1 MKIVNK
7 IFNWYFGRNALPYW
21 CIILFDLAACFFGGL
36 FVMWLRHPASEMMAH
51 WSTLL
56 HTFLMFALFNLIGFR
71 AFHTYSGILRY
82 SQFIDLLKV
91 MYAQTLSLVLA
102 LAFNF
107 AVCYYALESTFYAI
121 TGRMTLVVYIGTLSL
136 LCMSR
141 ILIKLLYESAL
152 VSKSAKSTLIYGTR
166 EGAIALTNN
175 ARNNKPVQFLIEGY
189 ISDDDKD
196 MRTRLM
202 GKRIYSAH
210 NNLPAVIRNK
220 QIKAVLISPLKH
232 DDFVNNKQLQDL
244 LINAGVKIYI
254 TQNAREWNKHKDS
267 KGNVQVR
274 EVSIEDLLPRD
285 EIQVDM
291 ESVGALLSG
300 KKVLIT
306 GSIGMTAKRE
316 KEMGSLGMVIKGFK
330 MGCNKAYWRIYG
342 MNTAPRKGLF
352 ELGYNDKV
360 LLHERQL
367 EGWKK
372 YLDDNPRRLMVK
384 RMNPGLFT
392 VMQNKE
398 VVGRRCQMV
407 GNCFLLDIPDKVAVV
422 VHRRYTEVEL
432 RRLRE
437 EWLAC
442 GERGGVLVSAAI
454 STKEKEVLRE
464 AMNRGYRIVLLRE
477 NGFPRLYK
485 PCGES
490 FYACSEGLL
499 LQISPWNYHME
510 KKTITREQCLELNE
524 MAERIAEWR

>member
-1 MKIVNK
+1 MPLLGKL
-7 IFNWYFGRNALPYW
+7 WGRVDARPG
-21 CIILFDLAACFFGGL
+21 DGDA
-36 FVMWLRHPASEMMAH
+36 P
-51 WSTLL
+51 
-56 HTFLMFALFNLIGFR
+56 
-71 AFHTYSGILRY
+71 
-82 SQFIDLLKV
+82 KV
-91 MYAQTLSLVLA
+91 MLSELGIAIAKEEIPKIHKYYPQVEVWRVCIMPDHIHLIVRVKEDLRGGQASALTKEANLAQTKEASQAQTEGANLA
-102 LAFNF
+102 LAGGANL
-107 AVCYYALESTFYAI
+107 AQT
-121 TGRMTLVVYIGTLSL
+121 
-136 LCMSR
+136 
-141 ILIKLLYESAL
+141 
-152 VSKSAKSTLIYGTR
+152 
-166 EGAIALTNN
+166 EGADLAL
-175 ARNNKPVQFLIEGY
+175 
-189 ISDDDKD
+189 
-196 MRTRLM
+196 
-202 GKRIYSAH
+202 
-210 NNLPAVIRNK
+210 
-220 QIKAVLISPLKH
+220 
-232 DDFVNNKQLQDL
+232 
-244 LINAGVKIYI
+244 AG
-254 TQNAREWNKHKDS
+254 
-267 KGNVQVR
+267 
-274 EVSIEDLLPRD
+274 
-285 EIQVDM
+285 
-291 ESVGALLSG
+291 GANQAQTG
-300 KKVLIT
+300 ENEA

-398 VVGRRCQMV
+398 VAGRRCQMV
-407 GNCFLLDIPDKVAVV
+407 GNYFLLDIPDKVAVV
-422 VHRRYTEVEL
+422 VHRRYSEGDL

>member
-1 MKIVNK
+1 MDRDEAIARGLRVHETQHSMKRRSP
-7 IFNWYFGRNALPYW
+7 WHDYHGRGTYML
-21 CIILFDLAACFFGGL
+21 
-36 FVMWLRHPASEMMAH
+36 
-51 WSTLL
+51 TLVVEGR
-56 HTFLMFALFNLIGFR
+56 MP
-71 AFHTYSGILRY
+71 
-82 SQFIDLLKV
+82 LLGKLWGRVDARPGDGDAPKV
-91 MYAQTLSLVLA
+91 MLSELGIAIAKEEIPKIHEYYPQVEVWRVCIMPDHIHLIVRVKEDLRGGQAMESLGTEARGGQASALAGGANLA
-102 LAFNF
+102 LA
-107 AVCYYALESTFYAI
+107 
-121 TGRMTLVVYIGTLSL
+121 
-136 LCMSR
+136 
-141 ILIKLLYESAL
+141 
-152 VSKSAKSTLIYGTR
+152 
-166 EGAIALTNN
+166 
-175 ARNNKPVQFLIEGY
+175 
-189 ISDDDKD
+189 
-196 MRTRLM
+196 
-202 GKRIYSAH
+202 GKNEA
-210 NNLPAVIRNK
+210 
-220 QIKAVLISPLKH
+220 
-232 DDFVNNKQLQDL
+232 
-244 LINAGVKIYI
+244 
-254 TQNAREWNKHKDS
+254 
-267 KGNVQVR
+267 
-274 EVSIEDLLPRD
+274 
-285 EIQVDM
+285 
-291 ESVGALLSG
+291 
-300 KKVLIT
+300 

-422 VHRRYTEVEL
+422 VHRRYSEGDL

>member
-1 MKIVNK
+1 MDRDEAIAKGVKVNDTRHSMKRRCPWHDYHGK
-7 IFNWYFGRNALPYW
+7 G
-21 CIILFDLAACFFGGL
+21 
-36 FVMWLRHPASEMMAH
+36 
-51 WSTLL
+51 
-56 HTFLMFALFNLIGFR
+56 
-71 AFHTYSGILRY
+71 TYML
-82 SQFIDLLKV
+82 
-91 MYAQTLSLVLA
+91 
-102 LAFNF
+102 
-107 AVCYYALESTFYAI
+107 
-121 TGRMTLVVYIGTLSL
+121 TLVVEGRMPLLGRLAGRVDARPGDGDAPKVMLSELGAAIAKEEIPKIHKYYPQVEVWRVCIMPDHIHLIVRVKEDLRGGQAMESLGTEA
-136 LCMSR
+136 R
-141 ILIKLLYESAL
+141 GGQASAL
-152 VSKSAKSTLIYGTR
+152 TR
-166 EGAIALTNN
+166 GANFALTRGGNFAQTEGANQALANEATRALKGEGTPTL
-175 ARNNKPVQFLIEGY
+175 ARKE
-189 ISDDDKD
+189 
-196 MRTRLM
+196 
-202 GKRIYSAH
+202 A
-210 NNLPAVIRNK
+210 A
-220 QIKAVLISPLKH
+220 
-232 DDFVNNKQLQDL
+232 
-244 LINAGVKIYI
+244 
-254 TQNAREWNKHKDS
+254 
-267 KGNVQVR
+267 
-274 EVSIEDLLPRD
+274 
-285 EIQVDM
+285 
-291 ESVGALLSG
+291 
-300 KKVLIT
+300 

-422 VHRRYTEVEL
+422 VHRRYSEEEQS
-432 RRLRE
+432 RLRE

-454 STKEKEVLRE
+454 SAKEKEVLRE

-490 FYACSEGLL
+490 FDACSEGLL
-499 LQISPWNYHME
+499 LQISPWDYHME

-524 MAERIAEWR
+524 MAERIAEGR

>member
-1 MKIVNK
+1 MKRRSP
-7 IFNWYFGRNALPYW
+7 WHDYHGR
-21 CIILFDLAACFFGGL
+21 G
-36 FVMWLRHPASEMMAH
+36 
-51 WSTLL
+51 
-56 HTFLMFALFNLIGFR
+56 
-71 AFHTYSGILRY
+71 TYML
-82 SQFIDLLKV
+82 
-91 MYAQTLSLVLA
+91 
-102 LAFNF
+102 
-107 AVCYYALESTFYAI
+107 
-121 TGRMTLVVYIGTLSL
+121 TLVVEGRMPLLGKLWGRVDARPGDGDAPKVMLSELGIAIAKEEIPKIHKYYPQVEVWRVCIMPDHIHLIVRVKEDLRGGQAMESLGTEA
-136 LCMSR
+136 R
-141 ILIKLLYESAL
+141 GGQASAL
-152 VSKSAKSTLIYGTR
+152 AGEANLAQTG
-166 EGAIALTNN
+166 GANQA
-175 ARNNKPVQFLIEGY
+175 
-189 ISDDDKD
+189 
-196 MRTRLM
+196 
-202 GKRIYSAH
+202 
-210 NNLPAVIRNK
+210 
-220 QIKAVLISPLKH
+220 QIGENEA
-232 DDFVNNKQLQDL
+232 
-244 LINAGVKIYI
+244 
-254 TQNAREWNKHKDS
+254 
-267 KGNVQVR
+267 
-274 EVSIEDLLPRD
+274 
-285 EIQVDM
+285 
-291 ESVGALLSG
+291 
-300 KKVLIT
+300 

-330 MGCNKAYWRIYG
+330 MGCNKAYWRICG

-432 RRLRE
+432 RCLRE

-499 LQISPWNYHME
+499 LQISPWDYHME

-524 MAERIAEWR
+524 MAERIAEGR